1 MAEGRGRKSTSVDVH
16 IGGRIRARRKALGV
30 SQERLATSLGI
41 AFQQL
46 QKYEHGAN
54 RVSASK
60 LYDVARA
67 LDVPIAYFFEGLAV
81 AEHISPDPREK
92 WLRVFLESDEG
103 RELAEAFPRIPEAHL
118 RRKVLELVRGV
129 VRSAS

>member
-1 MAEGRGRKSTSVDVH
+1 VEGRGRKSTSVDVH

-67 LDVPIAYFFEGLAV
+67 LDVPISYFFEGLAV

-129 VRSAS
+129 VRSSAS